1 MGLFDNIKRTVRAIY
16 SMPKSEYKK
25 IIVGANNDYGISVT
39 ESSAMKLTAF
49 YAGVRIR
56 SENIASLPKM
66 ILRNEGGDVIPDNTH
81 PLRKLLAIRPNDYTN
96 AFDFW
101 YVINSCL
108 DGWGNAFAIIER
120 SASGAP
126 VALHQVH
133 PANVNVGLAEG
144 RKWFKISGLSGD
156 FARFNGTHANE
167 NVLHFMLMTFDGL
180 EGVSPVEYN
189 AGAIGKAIAT
199 QKFGADW
206 FKRGGNVKA
215 VLETDNSLGDESYA
229 KFMEH
234 YQASATNHS
243 TPLLEYGIKYKPI
256 TISPVT
262 AQLIQSET
270 MSIQDIAR
278 ILSLPPHMLAELSRA
293 TFSNIEHQAKEFVEF
308 HLRPTVKR
316 IEVEL
321 ENKLFFNDELDRYS
335 IKFNLQGLLRGDTA
349 ARSAFYHN
357 AILDGYMSRN
367 EVRKEEGLSRID
379 GLDDYLYP
387 LNSGIVGKPQEE
399 NNTKTNNNA
408 EQQDE

>member
-1 MGLFDNIKRTVRAIY
+1 MGLIKNISRSIRGIFK
-16 SMPKSEYKK
+16 MPLSEYSS
-25 IIVGANNDYGISVT
+25 VVAAASNDYGVRVT
-39 ESSAMKLTAF
+39 ETAAMKLTAF

-66 ILRNEGGDVIPDNTH
+66 ILHEMGADVVPDNSH
-81 PLRKLLAIRPNDYTN
+81 PLRRLIAIRPNDYTN

-101 YVINSCL
+101 YMINSCL
-108 DGWGNAFAIIER
+108 DGWGNAYAIIER
-120 SASGAP
+120 SEAGGP
-126 VALHQVH
+126 IALHQVH
-133 PANVNVGLAEG
+133 PSFVTVTLSEG
-144 RKWFKISGLSGD
+144 RKWFKVSGLTGD
-156 FARFNGTHANE
+156 IARFNGVHSNE

-180 EGVSPVEYN
+180 TGVSPVEYN
-189 AGAIGKAIAT
+189 ASAIGKAIAT

-206 FKRGGNVKA
+206 YKKGGNVKA
-215 VLETDNSLGDESYA
+215 VLETDNSLGDEAYDRFLKNYS
-229 KFMEH
+229 
-234 YQASATNHS
+234 QAAQNHS
-243 TPLLEYGIKYKPI
+243 TPLLEYGIKYKPVNV
-256 TISPVT
+256 SPVT

-278 ILSLPPHMLAELSRA
+278 VLSVPPHMLAELSRA

-321 ENKLFFNDELDRYS
+321 EGKLFFADEQGRFS

-367 EVRKEEGLSRID
+367 EVRKEEGLPRIE
-379 GLDDYLYP
+379 GLDDFLYP
-387 LNSGIVGKPQEE
+387 LNSGIVGKTESNNIKDEE
-399 NNTKTNNNA
+399 
-408 EQQDE
+408 